1 MVTSRSVTAPAPRA
15 GLRRL
20 IVGLRRPPAAT
31 DPVETR
37 VARRI
42 LARVSRPNGAR
53 EMLVEAAVRV
63 AVAGAPPLVSG
74 LVGPRQVSVTPQ
86 ELRVRGAVQMAPPL
100 ARPVRAALVQM
111 VLARGRPV
119 RLVAARMGRVG
130 PPPGRTGLDLG
141 LPAKAAL
148 GPVLRG
154 LQGRGLAG
162 RGLAGRGL
170 AGRGVRVRGL
180 MRLVQG
186 ARAMAVPVLGRL
198 GQGDSVQPVPV
209 WVEPARVEG
218 QDPNVRG
225 GKAGRRTRGL
235 SHRAGRRRVGARPRT
250 GRTEAREVVHRAATV
265 LAQAVRLVAPDRSR
279 IAEVHAL
286 RPALAPSGCS
296 PRSVSVPSAPSAP
309 RSRPFLTR

>member
-130 PPPGRTGLDLG
+130 LPPAWTGLDLR

-154 LQGRGLAG
+154 LAG
-162 RGLAGRGL
+162 RGA
-170 AGRGVRVRGL
+170 RVRGL